1 MDLSLR
7 DALTD
12 GKPQMGSE
20 SLLKRDFVA
29 GLEAETFDDKV
40 GEKVGKAEYRPLM
53 DRMDGKKEESSFM
66 SGVHMGGMRLEP
78 QGEKGPVST
87 VQQNYSADF
96 LSGPVSMMGMPDQ
109 WGSQQMGS
117 KMKDN
122 SMDSFMGFPQTGMGM
137 GMSTGLTAVQSGKPS
152 GMAEPPKTSPLFG
165 TEPPKS
171 TQMLGKPNDSN
182 PFNIQDNSVEVWGN
196 PWAGED
202 KHDTALPSAPSVT
215 TGTSHHADRME
226 QSPSEPS
233 TPQGSLSQDPASGEE
248 KGSEG
253 GSGSKQ
259 QKRKKKK
266 RRHREE
272 VYDLLESLGSPESEE
287 APAEGS
293 PKGCS
298 SPPSVEEEESW
309 ESDIRGRGGGGG
321 GGGGGRIRARRN
333 KSRKKL
339 PEEWGAPVKQGMGA
353 VSPSDPDSGSLTQA
367 SMGFLGAE
375 QDSGPKPASVAAAAS
390 VPPPPPSTST
400 STLMPGSQANTTA
413 LSDQKDTSALS
424 AGDSAG
430 KKEGSGEKDHAPF
443 GLLGTNAFSAK
454 DEKMFKQEKADPFS
468 KGDNFNM
475 FEKTDKPE
483 KVEKMD
489 TFEKKEKEDATKK
502 IENVDKTQKS
512 EKIIKDEDKHD
523 KMEKHDNKAEKSE
536 KVDKPE
542 KTNKEKEEKAN
553 TEKTDKAA
561 KAEKNEKAGKGTA
574 KSPTANGSK
583 DLVSPDKAK
592 ITVGSTKT
600 SASKTRPN
608 SLSTAESAAAQNRT
622 SSAVKP
628 AADKKSPA
636 PKASTPSSGPKR
648 TTPSEAKAKTPDN
661 GTAQKRPSVSKANGA
676 PASRTTTPKNGAP
689 AGTHTAR
696 RSSASKAESKPGE
709 AKKPSTAKTTAARP
723 KTSQTPTPDS
733 ATPATTNGTPRRSR
747 ITKPPVPK
755 QTVPEKKPPVPRAPR
770 KPLSAPMPDLKNVRS
785 KIGSTDNMKYQPG
798 GGRVSASQGR
808 SDALAKGSLS
818 KETSQS
824 KVQIV
829 HKKLDFSHVTSRC
842 GSKDNIKH
850 VPGGGNVQILTK
862 KVDVSKVTAKCGS
875 KDNIKYKPGGGDV
888 KIESHKVNI
897 KAKSKIGSMDNLG
910 HESGVDNGKAEGA
923 KEKAGESPSPPG
935 TNQTAASA
943 SMAKENGVKDSAAM
957 PMPVPSVGEGLRDPP
972 QGMDKHI
979 TGTN

>member
-78 QGEKGPVST
+78 QGEKGPIST

-137 GMSTGLTAVQSGKPS
+137 GMSTGLGVTAVQSGKPS

-182 PFNIQDNSVEVWGN
+182 PFNIQDNSV
-196 PWAGED
+196 
-202 KHDTALPSAPSVT
+202 
-215 TGTSHHADRME
+215 
-226 QSPSEPS
+226 
-233 TPQGSLSQDPASGEE
+233 
-248 KGSEG
+248 
-253 GSGSKQ
+253 
-259 QKRKKKK
+259 
-266 RRHREE
+266 
-272 VYDLLESLGSPESEE
+272 
-287 APAEGS
+287 
-293 PKGCS
+293 
-298 SPPSVEEEESW
+298 
-309 ESDIRGRGGGGG
+309 
-321 GGGGGRIRARRN
+321 
-333 KSRKKL
+333 
-339 PEEWGAPVKQGMGA
+339 
-353 VSPSDPDSGSLTQA
+353 
-367 SMGFLGAE
+367 
-375 QDSGPKPASVAAAAS
+375 
-390 VPPPPPSTST
+390 
-400 STLMPGSQANTTA
+400 
-413 LSDQKDTSALS
+413 
-424 AGDSAG
+424 
-430 KKEGSGEKDHAPF
+430 
-443 GLLGTNAFSAK
+443 AK

-489 TFEKKEKEDATKK
+489 TFEKKEKEDTTKK

-574 KSPTANGSK
+574 KSPTANGNK

-628 AADKKSPA
+628 AADKKCPA

-747 ITKPPVPK
+747 ITKPPRA
-755 QTVPEKKPPVPRAPR
+755 QT
-770 KPLSAPMPDLKNVRS
+770 
-785 KIGSTDNMKYQPG
+785 
-798 GGRVSASQGR
+798 
-808 SDALAKGSLS
+808 
-818 KETSQS
+818 
-824 KVQIV
+824 
-829 HKKLDFSHVTSRC
+829 
-842 GSKDNIKH
+842 
-850 VPGGGNVQILTK
+850 
-862 KVDVSKVTAKCGS
+862 
-875 KDNIKYKPGGGDV
+875 
-888 KIESHKVNI
+888 
-897 KAKSKIGSMDNLG
+897 
-910 HESGVDNGKAEGA
+910 
-923 KEKAGESPSPPG
+923 
-935 TNQTAASA
+935 
-943 SMAKENGVKDSAAM
+943 DSAREEAAR
-957 PMPVPSVGEGLRDPP
+957 PTGPKEAPLRT
-972 QGMDKHI
+972 HA
-979 TGTN
+979 